1 VAGGYRHDVTDEPA
15 GLTVVGIGADGWP
28 GLSGTATVALT
39 AAQVIFGSS
48 RQLAL
53 LPPVVEGDRVRWPS
67 PLVPALPGLLA
78 AHRGRRIAVLASGD
92 PMFHGIGVTLV
103 RLLGAAAVR
112 VVPHPSS
119 VSLAAARLGWSLPEA
134 DVLSLV
140 TAPVEEMH
148 PLIHPGRKILILSAG
163 AQTPAAVAAL
173 LTSRGYGDSTVTVL
187 ARLGASTEQ
196 AITGPASDLDLSDVD
211 PLNVIAVTC
220 SAGGQIPDRA
230 GPRPLLPGAAY
241 EGDGQ
246 LPEHRAGSRPLVP
259 GDGQLTGR
267 PAGPRPLV
275 PGDGQLTGRR
285 VGPRPVV
292 PGLPDA
298 VYESDGQLTK
308 REVRA
313 VTLAVL
319 GPQPGE
325 LLWDV
330 GAGSGSIA
338 IEWMRTHRDCRAV
351 AVESAP
357 ERVGRIVRNAAALG
371 VPKLRV
377 VEGRAPGALA
387 GLPAPDAVFIGGGL
401 TRDGVVDAVLAAL
414 PAGGRLV
421 ANAVTLE
428 SEAVLAAWYA
438 KLGGDLTRLAVQ
450 RAAPVGGF
458 TGWRALM
465 PVTIWSVTKS

>member
-1 VAGGYRHDVTDEPA
+1 MTGGYRHDVTEEPA

-28 GLSGTATVALT
+28 GLSGTATAALA

-53 LPPVVEGDRVRWPS
+53 LPPAVGGDRVRWPS

-78 AHRGRRIAVLASGD
+78 AHGGRRIAVLASGD

-103 RLLGAAAVR
+103 RMLGAAAVR

-119 VSLAAARLGWSLPEA
+119 VSLAAARLGWSLPET

-148 PLIHPGRKILILSAG
+148 TLIHPGRKILILSAG

-187 ARLGASTEQ
+187 AQLGASTEQ
-196 AITGPASDLDLSDVD
+196 TITGPASDLNLAEVD

-220 SAGGQIPDRA
+220 SAGGQLPDGAGPRPLVPGLSDAVRESDGHLPDRA
-230 GPRPLLPGAAY
+230 GPRPL
-241 EGDGQ
+241 
-246 LPEHRAGSRPLVP
+246 
-259 GDGQLTGR
+259 
-267 PAGPRPLV
+267 
-275 PGDGQLTGRR
+275 
-285 VGPRPVV
+285 V

-338 IEWMRTHRDCRAV
+338 IEWMRTHRECRAV

-377 VEGRAPGALA
+377 VQGRAPGALA
-387 GLPAPDAVFIGGGL
+387 GLPAPDAVFIGGGV
-401 TRDGVVDAVLAAL
+401 TRDGVVDAMLAAL

-428 SEAVLAAWYA
+428 SEAVLASWYA

-458 TGWRALM
+458 TGWRAMM
-465 PVTIWSVTKS
+465 PVTIWSVTKP

>member
-1 VAGGYRHDVTDEPA
+1 MSGGYRHDVTDETA

-28 GLSGTATVALT
+28 GLSGTAAAALT

-53 LPPVVEGDRVRWPS
+53 LPPAVEGDRVPWPS
-67 PLVPALPGLLA
+67 PLLPALPGLLD
-78 AHRGRRIAVLASGD
+78 AHRHRRIAVLASGD
-92 PMFHGIGVTLV
+92 PMFHGIGATLV

-119 VSLAAARLGWSLPEA
+119 VSLAAARLGWSLPEV

-140 TAPVEEMH
+140 TAPVEELH
-148 PLIHPGRKILILSAG
+148 PLIHPGRRILVLSAG

-173 LTSRGYGDSTVTVL
+173 LTARGYGDSTVTVL
-187 ARLGASTEQ
+187 AQLGAPTEQ
-196 AITGPASDLDLSDVD
+196 AITGPAAHLDLATVE

-220 SAGGQIPDRA
+220 SAGERSPDSA
-230 GPRPLLPGAAY
+230 GPRPL
-241 EGDGQ
+241 
-246 LPEHRAGSRPLVP
+246 
-259 GDGQLTGR
+259 
-267 PAGPRPLV
+267 
-275 PGDGQLTGRR
+275 
-285 VGPRPVV
+285 V

-325 LLWDV
+325 LLWDI

-357 ERVGRIVRNAAALG
+357 ERVGRIARNAAALG

-387 GLPAPDAVFIGGGL
+387 GLPVPDAVFIGGGV
-401 TRDGVVDAVLAAL
+401 TRDGVVEAALAAL

-428 SEAVLAAWYA
+428 SEAVLTAWYA
-438 KLGGDLTRLAVQ
+438 KLGGDLTRLTVQ
-450 RAAPVGGF
+450 RAAPLGGF
-458 TGWRALM
+458 TGWRAMM
-465 PVTIWSVTKS
+465 PVTIWSVTKP